1 MNQPIVAALAACVFA
16 AALVTTAQADF
27 AVIELPDLVEQSDL
41 IVVGTITAIARAEP
55 SRTATDMATITVEQV
70 LLGTAGKTVTLGFPG
85 ERIWVGPDGRTSH
98 FEASTWIRY
107 TMSQDGIWL
116 LKWDKDANCYRAEH
130 PARFQPR
137 EKLDKVKAAIA
148 EAEAAQAARAR
159 KPAPPTL
166 EERAMIECWIV
177 EKDLNQYGDP
187 KDTAYTGGTPLFDEA
202 SGTQTDR
209 FDYILARHAGLLREL
224 YARYAP
230 RGPQPPP
237 VPVEW
242 RERIDAWLRAK
253 GLNRYGDPEGTTYPN
268 WSPLFDEEGKVLRER
283 YRYLLEKFPD
293 LQAELEAD
301 EG

>member
-1 MNQPIVAALAACVFA
+1 MNQPLVAALAACVLA

-27 AVIELPDLVEQSDL
+27 AVIELPDLVGQSDL

-55 SRTATDMATITVEQV
+55 SPTATEMATITVEHV

-85 ERIWVGPDGRTSH
+85 ERIWVGPDGRTSRV
-98 FEASTWIRY
+98 EASTWIRY
-107 TMSQDGIWL
+107 TMGQDGIWFL
-116 LKWDKDANCYRAEH
+116 TWDKEAACYRAEH

-137 EKLDKVKAAIA
+137 EKLDEVKAAIA
-148 EAEAAQAARAR
+148 EAQQIK

-177 EKDLNQYGDP
+177 QKDLNQYGDP

-209 FDYILARHAGLLREL
+209 FDYLLARHPGLLREL

-230 RGPQPPP
+230 REPQPPP

-268 WSPLFDEEGKVLRER
+268 WSPLFDQENKVLRER
-283 YRYLLEKFPD
+283 YRYLLDKFPD
-293 LQAELEAD
+293 LQAELEAHD
-301 EG
+301 G